1 MKYLVIYWIWVDCT
15 ISITIEKFDSC
26 DFIKKLLD
34 KFLIQMSLNVLE
46 KKDLFE
52 KLLSFERWK
61 ESCWKPLYQNPFY
74 MFIIFFN
81 EGAHPTPKC
90 AFTPNSK
97 EAQKKFLGCLA
108 SILQFVT
115 SCYSKSPMEFHQLKF
130 VPY

>member
-1 MKYLVIYWIWVDCT
+1 M
-15 ISITIEKFDSC
+15 
-26 DFIKKLLD
+26 FIKTEYEIKKKLPP
-34 KFLIQMSLNVLE
+34 KYTPQ
-46 KKDLFE
+46 K
-52 KLLSFERWK
+52 
-61 ESCWKPLYQNPFY
+61 
-74 MFIIFFN
+74 IIFFN

>member
-52 KLLSFERWK
+52 KLLSFERW
-61 ESCWKPLYQNPFY
+61 
-74 MFIIFFN
+74 
-81 EGAHPTPKC
+81 
-90 AFTPNSK
+90 
-97 EAQKKFLGCLA
+97 
-108 SILQFVT
+108 
-115 SCYSKSPMEFHQLKF
+115 
-130 VPY
+130 